1 MKVLKSDLRRGV
13 VVVRVED
20 EDDLWVLKNVVKVGD
35 VVVANTLRDVK
46 VDGEGKRRLPM
57 KLAVKVKNI
66 YFQPFSSRLRIH
78 GVIVDGPEEYGLKGS
93 HHTFNIDV
101 GNEVEI
107 IKESW
112 STSELKRLEKAS
124 GRGVKALL
132 VAVDFDEVA
141 IALLY
146 GQGVKYLIDKSL
158 PGISKFSKDVGV
170 ESIVNTVV
178 DLILKVL
185 EGEKVDIVVVGSPAF
200 IKDLIT
206 SRLSG
211 LIHVKVLKDS
221 VSCGGRSGVEELL
234 RRDSVK
240 ELLRDVNAVEAE
252 EIFNEFME
260 LLIKE
265 PNKVAY
271 GVKDVG
277 FAAKVGAISKLLLTE
292 DLLGDEVVEEVLSV
306 VEEKGGVVRIV
317 GSEFPVSDRLKGL
330 GGIIAILR
338 YNLDTHNIE
347 NVSKND

>member
-1 MKVLKSDLRRGV
+1 MKVLRSDLRRGV

-78 GVIVDGPEEYGLKGS
+78 GVIIDGPEEYGLKGS

-107 IKESW
+107 VKESW
-112 STSELKRLEKAS
+112 STSELKRLERAS
-124 GRGVKALL
+124 SRGVKALL

-146 GQGVKYLIDKSL
+146 GQGVRYLIDKSL
-158 PGISKFSKDVGV
+158 PGISKFSKDLSL
-170 ESIVNTVV
+170 ESIVNIVI

-185 EGEKVDIVVVGSPAF
+185 ESEEVDIVVISSPAF
-200 IKDLIT
+200 IKDLIA
-206 SRLSG
+206 SRLSD
-211 LIHVKVLKDS
+211 LVRIKVLKDS
-221 VSCGGRSGVEELL
+221 TSYGGRSGIEELL
-234 RRDSVK
+234 RRDSIK
-240 ELLRDVNAVEAE
+240 ELLREVNAVEAE

-265 PNKVAY
+265 PDKVAY
-271 GVKDVG
+271 GIKDVEL
-277 FAAKVGAISKLLLTE
+277 AAKANAISKLLLTE
-292 DLLGDEVVEEVLSV
+292 DLLGDEVIEEVLSI
-306 VEEKGGVVRIV
+306 VEEKGGIVRIV

-338 YNLDTHNIE
+338 YNLNIRDLE
-347 NVSKND
+347 KIE